1 MGLFDKK
8 RSDGQ
13 TFDGQG
19 DSRKGFIDNVFVNL
33 EKGCLQSFEETEYY
47 S

>member
-1 MGLFDKK
+1 MGLFDKL

-19 DSRKGFIDNVFVNL
+19 DARKGFIGNVSLGNL
-33 EKGCLQSFEETEYY
+33 FAYIEKEVVRFS
-47 S
+47 